1 MLNLNNPK
9 VANVIK
15 PEFVSKLSK
24 EKKDD
29 IRSVLE
35 ALTTTIETI
44 NERLARGA
52 GREQDSAAGA
62 YMQRLN
68 SSLQY
73 IYQVLTS
80 YKKDQEELKS
90 GISEM
95 KASVNKSVTEAAQ
108 IFMVETRKMLQSAN
122 LIEPDKPTAAAQAAA
137 KPTDKPLRLLN
148 EDSSS
153 IKFMLDFEKRLQQVI
168 LIHTEEAELFRKQNK
183 YLQSR
188 LESIEQKLDTIL
200 SKSQK
205 SK

>member
-1 MLNLNNPK
+1 MLNLNDPK

-15 PEFVSKLSK
+15 PEFISKLSK

-52 GREQDSAAGA
+52 GRDQDSASAA

-80 YKKDQEELKS
+80 YKKDQESLRT
-90 GISEM
+90 GISDL

-122 LIEPDKPTAAAQAAA
+122 LIEPDKPATAAQAA
-137 KPTDKPLRLLN
+137 KPTDKPVRLLS

>member
-52 GREQDSAAGA
+52 GRDQDSAAAA

-73 IYQVLTS
+73 VYQVLTS
-80 YKKDQEELKS
+80 YKKDQESMKS
-90 GISEM
+90 GISEL

-122 LIEPDKPTAAAQAAA
+122 LIEPDKPATAAQAA
-137 KPTDKPLRLLN
+137 KPADKPVRLFG
-148 EDSSS
+148 EESSS

-168 LIHTEEAELFRKQNK
+168 LINTEEVELFRKQNK

-188 LESIEQKLDTIL
+188 LESIEQKLDAIL
-200 SKSQK
+200 GKSQK